1 MPKVR
6 RLGAHEWRAY
16 RDLRLRAL
24 GDAPDAFG
32 TTLDVAQRH
41 SDAHWAERVSSGAAS
56 AWDHAL
62 VAEDGERL
70 AGMVW
75 ATIDP
80 SAPETAHVI
89 QMWVAPETRGLG
101 CGAMLLDEV
110 VRWARDAGARNVLLR
125 VTCGDTAAGRLYAR
139 AGFAPVGEPEPIRP
153 GSALLAQPMRLEL
166 LGRDVGELDSR

>member
-1 MPKVR
+1 MPIVR
-6 RLGAHEWRAY
+6 RLGTHEWCAY

-32 TTLDVAQRH
+32 TTLEVARLH
-41 SDAHWAERVSSGAAS
+41 SDAHWTERVSSAAGS
-56 AWDHAL
+56 AWDHPL
-62 VAEDGERL
+62 VAEDDGRL
-70 AGMVW
+70 VGMVW

-80 SAPETAHVI
+80 AAPETAHVI
-89 QMWVAPETRGLG
+89 QMWVAPESRGTG

-110 VRWARDAGARNVLLR
+110 VRWARVAGARNVLLR

-166 LGRDVGELDSR
+166 